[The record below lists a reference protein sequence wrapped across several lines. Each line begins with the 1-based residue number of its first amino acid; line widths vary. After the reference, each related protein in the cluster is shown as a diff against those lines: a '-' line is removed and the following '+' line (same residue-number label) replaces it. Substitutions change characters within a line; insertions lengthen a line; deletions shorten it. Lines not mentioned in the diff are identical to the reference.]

1 MKKPASK
8 LEPEAKSDE
17 MVIGIIRGTHGLSGT
32 MKIQS
37 TSGEIE
43 HFFALKEV
51 RVKNG
56 NFNKLFTIE
65 LVSGGSPLLLKL
77 RGIESQEDARALNG
91 FEILVPRD
99 LACPLNEDEFYIEDL
114 KNAKLLYYPSIDTD
128 ADSIEKTS
136 NDEAKQSKKNTK
148 KDASTELFE
157 KKPSIVGY
165 ITDVVE
171 GGSGQ
176 LLEVA
181 LTESVNALLQK
192 TDTIDS
198 ENDFSKRDLKSNSL
212 ASEKSEKKDAKP
224 TKVFIPFRKEFI
236 GNVDIAKKE
245 VQLMHLW
252 ILD

>member
-65 LVSGGSPLLLKL
+65 LVSGGNPLLLKL
-77 RGIESQEDARALNG
+77 SGIESQEDAKALNG

-99 LACPLNEDEFYIEDL
+99 FACPLNEDEFYIEDL
-114 KNAKLLYYPSIDTD
+114 KNAKLLYYPSIKTNNSETDNIETDTI
-128 ADSIEKTS
+128 SVINK
-136 NDEAKQSKKNTK
+136 KKNTK
-148 KDASTELFE
+148 KDASTELVE
-157 KKPSIVGY
+157 KEPSIVGY

-192 TDTIDS
+192 
-198 ENDFSKRDLKSNSL
+198 N
-212 ASEKSEKKDAKP
+212 DAKP

>member
-43 HFFALKEV
+43 HFFSLKEV

-56 NFNKLFTIE
+56 TFNKRLAIE

-77 RGIESQEDARALNG
+77 RGIESQEDAKALNG

-99 LACPLNEDEFYIEDL
+99 FACPLNEDEFYIEDL
-114 KNAKLLYYPSIDTD
+114 KNAKLLYYPSIKTNNSETDNIETDNIETDTI
-128 ADSIEKTS
+128 SVINK
-136 NDEAKQSKKNTK
+136 KKNTK
-148 KDASTELFE
+148 KDASTELVE
-157 KKPSIVGY
+157 KEPSIVGY

-181 LTESVNALLQK
+181 LTESVNTLLQK
-192 TDTIDS
+192 TDI
-198 ENDFSKRDLKSNSL
+198 KQK
-212 ASEKSEKKDAKP
+212 
-224 TKVFIPFRKEFI
+224 KVFIPFNKEFI
-236 GNVDIAKKE
+236 GRVDIAKKE